1 MVHDATRYA
10 AKLLLVLMVAL
21 ALRAAQNHGMPP
33 HVVRPIVF
41 AVAVAVLVYIGG
53 GSESRPASLAKG
65 LAMAAG
71 VGLLVWLL
79 WFVMPA

>member
-10 AKLLLVLMVAL
+10 AKLLLVLFVAL
-21 ALRAAQNHGMPP
+21 ALRAAQNRGMPP
-33 HVVRPIVF
+33 HVVRPVAF
-41 AVAVAVLVYIGG
+41 AVAFGALAYIGRG
-53 GSESRPASLAKG
+53 NDSTPARLMRS

-79 WFVMPA
+79 WLVMPT

>member
-21 ALRAAQNHGMPP
+21 ALRAAQNRGMPP
-33 HVVRPIVF
+33 HVVRPVAF
-41 AVAVAVLVYIGG
+41 AVAVGALAYIG
-53 GSESRPASLAKG
+53 GSESRPPSLARS

-79 WFVMPA
+79 WLVMPA